1 MKERSD
7 QLVKERR
14 CCYNKVKR
22 CRNLETKEKLQIDI
36 STLSNEIKELRKEVR
51 LYEEIKER
59 SIKMEDKLEQ
69 VKQQETSKDRTKE
82 KVMKNK

>member
-1 MKERSD
+1 M
-7 QLVKERR
+7 
-14 CCYNKVKR
+14 KR